1 VSVEIWL
8 LKQEIAVQKP
18 FKPKLPLH
26 LPTRLEIRM
35 LSEKEIEFLRT
46 PESFNSNY
54 RYFLKHQ
61 IKNKVQAL
69 QNELT
74 LLSNAGFLNNLSE
87 SSKSLRE
94 FNKTPKTEISSNQ
107 ASFDKIKWTGGDLNP
122 RPLECKSS
130 VHTS

>member
-1 VSVEIWL
+1 
-8 LKQEIAVQKP
+8 
-18 FKPKLPLH
+18 
-26 LPTRLEIRM
+26 M
-35 LSEKEIEFLRT
+35 LSEKEIEYLRA

-54 RYFLKHQ
+54 GYFLKHQ

-69 QNELT
+69 QNELV
-74 LLSNAGFLNNLSE
+74 LLGDAGFLNNLSE

-94 FNKTPKTEISSNQ
+94 FNKTQKDEISSNQ
-107 ASFDKIKWTGGDLNP
+107 ADFAKTKWTGGDLNP